1 MPKIVIIEYDILREM
16 IKAEKENKISATDF
30 VTAMDIISYRN
41 WKTRECFPSVPTL
54 ADDRGIDKRNIYEH
68 LRSLK
73 DVGFI
78 SNIKGGKNPDGTKYS
93 SRYEFH
99 LPKEPEKENNV
110 VDVVEDKPKEIDLV
124 EYKKDLV
131 NRAVEA
137 YKNSQTDKDRIN
149 AVRIVVD
156 KRTIEQKAEVN
167 KDLYVLAEALHD
179 ALKGTRTKKQAVSEF
194 QRCCMSGFIHSF
206 DDYPEK

>member
-1 MPKIVIIEYDILREM
+1 M
-16 IKAEKENKISATDF
+16 
-30 VTAMDIISYRN
+30 
-41 WKTRECFPSVPTL
+41 
-54 ADDRGIDKRNIYEH
+54 
-68 LRSLK
+68 
-73 DVGFI
+73 
-78 SNIKGGKNPDGTKYS
+78 
-93 SRYEFH
+93 
-99 LPKEPEKENNV
+99 
-110 VDVVEDKPKEIDLV
+110 V

-194 QRCCMSGFIHSF
+194 QRCCMSEFIHSF